1 MERKALESAA
11 ANYSYLRGL
20 LSIPV
25 GIVGIVAALGNW
37 KWGPLRH
44 AWVFV
49 ACVLAA
55 GLAGLAI
62 TRYYSEHYGDSS
74 PFGGDTRPAGWS
86 AGGLMS
92 ARREEIKRHGCRAVQ
107 SG

>member
-11 ANYSYLRGL
+11 ANCSYLRGL

-25 GIVGIVAALGNW
+25 GIVLIVAALGNW

-62 TRYYSEHYGDSS
+62 IRYYSERYGHSLHQATGEG
-74 PFGGDTRPAGWS
+74 FRGGEHRRGVDGR
-86 AGGLMS
+86 GGVPGS
-92 ARREEIKRHGCRAVQ
+92 
-107 SG
+107 